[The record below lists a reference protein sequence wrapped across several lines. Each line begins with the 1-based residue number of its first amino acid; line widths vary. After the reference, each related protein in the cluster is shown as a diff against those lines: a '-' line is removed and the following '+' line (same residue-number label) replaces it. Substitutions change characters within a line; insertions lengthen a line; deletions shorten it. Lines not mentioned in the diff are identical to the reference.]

1 MAYVA
6 PTVRSVGDAVTAAD
20 YNIMAN
26 NDIDLNIARSPVG
39 VVNAFAGSAAPT
51 GWLLCDGSAVSQT
64 TYAALYAV
72 ISSTYDVTSPGAGN
86 FRVPDLRGRAV
97 AGKDNMGGTAA
108 SRITSGGSSITGTTL
123 GASGGTE
130 THTITTAQMPSH
142 THDTTFKTNVAGSY
156 PVNQDHLTRS
166 QPGSWDT
173 TNITSGSAGSG
184 NAHQNTQPT
193 IILNYIIKT

>member
-20 YNIMAN
+20 YNILAN

-97 AGKDNMGGTAA
+97 AGKDNMGGTTA
-108 SRITSGGSSITGTTL
+108 SRITATSGITGTTL
-123 GASGGTE
+123 GASGGSE
-130 THTITTAQMPSH
+130 KLQNH
-142 THDTTFKTNVAGSY
+142 THGQWTLMTTGS
-156 PVNQDHLTRS
+156 
-166 QPGSWDT
+166 
-173 TNITSGSAGSG
+173 SG
-184 NAHQNTQPT
+184 NAGAWAGSTVPRSDPNQYGVNFGGGQTSTHNQAEGLSQNMTPT